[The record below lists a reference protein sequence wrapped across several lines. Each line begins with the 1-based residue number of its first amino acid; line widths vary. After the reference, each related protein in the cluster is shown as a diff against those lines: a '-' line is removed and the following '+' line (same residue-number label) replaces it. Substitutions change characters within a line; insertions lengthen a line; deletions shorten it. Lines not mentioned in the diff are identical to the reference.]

1 MKCLLKNWAY
11 LSNEYTEYIGEAGV
25 AAIYRAVYA
34 HLVYDCQHSCYSKK
48 MGKDTK
54 GLKTRISVERRL
66 QVRFMKNGLLW
77 SIICRKGE
85 QSQTILPDQNDDVAE
100 GIRELFGKIR
110 FSREKKE
117 RIYQRLKDYD
127 LKK

>member
-1 MKCLLKNWAY
+1 
-11 LSNEYTEYIGEAGV
+11 
-25 AAIYRAVYA
+25 
-34 HLVYDCQHSCYSKK
+34 

-54 GLKTRISVERRL
+54 GLKIRISVERRL
-66 QVRFMKNGLLW
+66 QLSFMKNGLFR

-100 GIRELFGKIR
+100 GIRELFEKIR

>member
-1 MKCLLKNWAY
+1 M
-11 LSNEYTEYIGEAGV
+11 S
-25 AAIYRAVYA
+25 
-34 HLVYDCQHSCYSKK
+34 
-48 MGKDTK
+48 
-54 GLKTRISVERRL
+54 
-66 QVRFMKNGLLW
+66 FMKNGLFR

-85 QSQTILPDQNDDVAE
+85 QSQTFLPDQNDDVAE

-127 LKK
+127 

>member
-1 MKCLLKNWAY
+1 
-11 LSNEYTEYIGEAGV
+11 
-25 AAIYRAVYA
+25 
-34 HLVYDCQHSCYSKK
+34 

-66 QVRFMKNGLLW
+66 QLSFMKNGLFR

-85 QSQTILPDQNDDVAE
+85 QRQTILPDQNDDVAE
-100 GIRELFGKIR
+100 GIRELFDGIR
-110 FSREKKE
+110 FSRQKKE

>member
-1 MKCLLKNWAY
+1 
-11 LSNEYTEYIGEAGV
+11 
-25 AAIYRAVYA
+25 
-34 HLVYDCQHSCYSKK
+34 

-66 QVRFMKNGLLW
+66 QLSFMKNGLFR

-85 QSQTILPDQNDDVAE
+85 QSQTSLPDQNDDVAE